1 MTPDQRNA
9 ALQIVAVAVAPLAA
23 AALAASRIWSVE
35 AVSEGA
41 PVRLLGLTPAPCPG
55 CVLCGMSRAFTA
67 ASHGDLARA
76 LDFNALVVLAYPAA
90 WALVAAAAVIVI
102 RFARRRRWVAARS

>member
-1 MTPDQRNA
+1 MTPDQRNT
-9 ALQIVAVAVAPLAA
+9 ALQIVAVAIAPLAL
-23 AALAASRIWSVE
+23 AALAASRLWSVE
-35 AVSEGA
+35 AMADGA
-41 PVRLLGLTPAPCPG
+41 PVRLLGLTPQPCPG

-76 LDFNALVVLAYPAA
+76 LEFNPLVVLAYPAA
-90 WALVAAAAVIVI
+90 WALVAAAAFFVL